1 MREHACVPW
10 AECYAPESSCR
21 RRLPRRRADHVSSHI
36 SYTIKSFAVCREG
49 RGGLKKMHKMHK
61 MHKMP
66 PCTGG
71 LRKAPPRPPEA
82 PSSPQNTLGVHNLL
96 YGTPNLVSDRS
107 TSYEDH
113 AVTRVRLS
121 DPGATG
127 DLNHLAQPRPGRR
140 PGGNRMGTL
149 RPTIYQ
155 SLLSTMQL
163 TLR

>member
-1 MREHACVPW
+1 M
-10 AECYAPESSCR
+10 
-21 RRLPRRRADHVSSHI
+21 
-36 SYTIKSFAVCREG
+36 CREG

-82 PSSPQNTLGVHNLL
+82 PSSPQSTLGVHNLL